1 MPVITK
7 SVFIPF
13 FSKLIFDGKLLFLI
27 LNNSVRYSSTTI
39 SFSFFGHS
47 PLIRLKAKTSPILFS
62 IEPKVSFLPE
72 YTTLPPTSNLLYTKS
87 FNSFFIFASVFS
99 STPDITARNLPYVF
113 IRLSLLFCMSILV
126 VDVTVKIK
134 QNPIA
139 DVNKD
144 IINSALLF

>member
-1 MPVITK
+1 MPVTIK

-13 FSKLIFDGKLLFLI
+13 FSKLIFAGKLLFLI

-39 SFSFFGHS
+39 SFSFSGHS
-47 PLIRLKAKTSPILFS
+47 PLIRLKAKTSPILLS
-62 IEPKVSFLPE
+62 IEPKVNFLPE
-72 YTTLPPTSNLLYTKS
+72 YTAFPPTSNLLYTKS
-87 FNSFFIFASVFS
+87 FNSFFILASVFS
-99 STPDITARNLPYVF
+99 STSDITARNLPYVL